1 MARGD
6 NREMTDNEQVKSSS
20 KFNPQDYLDG
30 VISSASRLSASD
42 IHIRL
47 GRPVT
52 VRVDGR
58 VRQTSGSPELTEE
71 ELENLVLSLMSPT
84 QKELY
89 LKNNQVDLAASDRE
103 GNRVRV
109 NVYKAMGQISMVMRL
124 IAKDI
129 PTPDDL
135 GLPGEVSLISGYEQG
150 LVILSGATGSGK
162 STTMAALLNEIN
174 KHRQRHILTIEDP
187 VEYLFTE
194 DKCMISHRQVGID
207 VPDCALAMKAALRED
222 PDVILLGEMRDP
234 ESIDIA
240 LTAAETGHLVFSTLH
255 APTAA
260 DAVTRMVSTF
270 EGEAQSTIR
279 AKLAQNLRAI
289 VTQRLVPRYKGSG
302 RVAACEVMTV
312 TARIRELIL
321 DPIRIKEI
329 ADLVKAGE
337 IVEGMLHFDEHLKML
352 VEEGSISRAH
362 ALQYATSPTD
372 LSLKL
377 QGFE

>member
-1 MARGD
+1 MTEKDMA
-6 NREMTDNEQVKSSS
+6 NASREFD
-20 KFNPQDYLDG
+20 PQAYLDG
-30 VISSASRLSASD
+30 VIGSASRLKASD
-42 IHIRL
+42 IHLRL
-47 GRPVT
+47 GRPVM

-58 VRQTSGSPELTEE
+58 VRQTSGSPQLSEE
-71 ELENLVLSLMSPT
+71 ELEALVISLMSPT
-84 QKELY
+84 QKESY
-89 LKNNQVDLAASDRE
+89 IVNNQVDLAASDRH

-109 NVYKAMGQISMVMRL
+109 NVYKAMGQISVVMRL

-129 PTPDDL
+129 PTPGGL
-135 GLPGEVSLISGYEQG
+135 GLPGEVSLISDFEQG

-174 KHRQRHILTIEDP
+174 RHRQRHILTIEDP

-194 DKCMISHRQVGID
+194 DKCMISQRQVGID
-207 VPDCALAMKAALRED
+207 VPNFALAMKAALRED

-289 VTQRLVPRYKGSG
+289 VTQRLVPRKNGNG

-329 ADLVKAGE
+329 ADLVKGGD
-337 IVEGMLHFDEHLKML
+337 IVDGMLHFDEHLKLL
-352 VEEGSISRAH
+352 VEQGAISRER
-362 ALQYATSPTD
+362 ALQNATSPTD

>member
-6 NREMTDNEQVKSSS
+6 NREMTENEQVESSMQ
-20 KFNPQDYLDG
+20 FNPQAYLDG
-30 VISSASRLSASD
+30 VIGSASRLNASD

-71 ELENLVLSLMSPT
+71 NLENLVLSLMSPT
-84 QKELY
+84 QKESY
-89 LKNNQVDLAASDRE
+89 LENNQVDLAASDRD

-129 PTPDDL
+129 PTTDEL
-135 GLPGEVSLISGYEQG
+135 GLPGEVSLISDYEQG

-194 DKCMISHRQVGID
+194 DKCMISQRQVGID
-207 VPDCALAMKAALRED
+207 VPDFALAMKAALRED

-289 VTQRLVPRYKGSG
+289 VTQRLVPRHKGSG

-329 ADLVKAGE
+329 ADLVKGGE
-337 IVEGMLHFDEHLKML
+337 IVEGMLHFDEHLKIL